1 MLPAMKK
8 TSPHQRWKT
17 PARALRPALAVL
29 GAASL
34 LFVTACEFEPEESA
48 GESSAA
54 TSAASDTAETSPTPQ
69 EEVAAD
75 ADASPT
81 PEEKKP
87 EDTDAV
93 RIVRGKLDE
102 LAVKGRAP
110 KTGYERS
117 QFGQRWKDIDR
128 NGCDQRNDVLARD
141 MTMVSAPKGCKVLA
155 GQLKEPYTGQVMN
168 FQRGPQTSSEVH
180 IDHVVALSDAWQ
192 KGAQQLSPER
202 REAFANDHRN
212 LLAVQGKANIQKGD
226 GDAATWLPKNKG
238 FRCQY
243 VAIQVNVKHA
253 YQLWV
258 TAAEKEAINRVLDGC
273 GPGSINL
280 AGDGTGTGPHA
291 IDGLLRPGA
300 AQLPPP
306 QPAPPAPPKPRP
318 APAQPAPA
326 PLAPAPVAP
335 AQSGGAV
342 YYKNCAAARAAGAAP
357 IYAGQ
362 PGYRPGLDGDKDG
375 VACE

>member
-1 MLPAMKK
+1 MLTRMMK
-8 TSPHQRWKT
+8 TSPHQHRRKL
-17 PARALRPALAVL
+17 PKALRPALAVL

-34 LFVTACEFEPEESA
+34 LFATACELDTDELTASSTTSSTASESA
-48 GESSAA
+48 ESQPSPAAQGEA
-54 TSAASDTAETSPTPQ
+54 DR
-69 EEVAAD
+69 D
-75 ADASPT
+75 ADPAAERPA
-81 PEEKKP
+81 
-87 EDTDAV
+87 DTDAV
-93 RIVRGKLDE
+93 RLVRGKLDE

-117 QFGQRWKDIDR
+117 QFGQRWRDIDR

-141 MTMVSAPKGCKVLA
+141 MTMVEAPKGCRVLS
-155 GQLKEPYTGQVMN
+155 GQLKEPYTGKVMN
-168 FQRGPQTSSEVH
+168 FQRGPQTSNEVH

-202 REAFANDHRN
+202 REELANDHRN
-212 LLAVQGKANIQKGD
+212 LLAVEGAANMQKGD
-226 GDAATWLPKNKG
+226 GDAATWLPANKG

-273 GPGSINL
+273 RPGSINL
-280 AGDGTGTGPHA
+280 DGDGTGTGPHA

-300 AQLPPP
+300 EQLPPP
-306 QPAPPAPPKPRP
+306 
-318 APAQPAPA
+318 APA
-326 PLAPAPVAP
+326 PKAPAPQAPANPAPAPAPVAP

-357 IYAGQ
+357 LYAGE
-362 PGYRPGLDGDKDG
+362 PGYRPGLDGDRDG